1 MVNKA
6 NKIGSNYGLAQLL
19 QPVSI
24 KKKKK
29 KTFLFAKPVRSDLEL
44 IYYSNQF
51 IVLNQL

>member
-29 KTFLFAKPVRSDLEL
+29 KHFFLQ
-44 IYYSNQF
+44 NQF
-51 IVLNQL
+51 DPIWN

>member
-24 KKKKK
+24 KKKK